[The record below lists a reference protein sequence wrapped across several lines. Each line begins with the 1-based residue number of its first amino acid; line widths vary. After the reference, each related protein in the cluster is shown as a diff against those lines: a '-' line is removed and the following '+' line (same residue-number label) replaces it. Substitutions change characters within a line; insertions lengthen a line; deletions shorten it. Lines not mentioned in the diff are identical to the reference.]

1 MSTRVFLVDDH
12 EVVRRG
18 IVALLRAESDLAVVG
33 EASCGGE
40 ALAALAVAEADVA
53 VVDLRLPDCDG
64 VQLCRE
70 LRSRMPG
77 LRCLIL
83 TSFADH
89 EAMAGAVMAGAA
101 GFVLKDVVAVE
112 LVEAIRTVG
121 AGGSLIA
128 PNTSA
133 ELLARWKR
141 RQDTAGP
148 LGRLTDRERVIL
160 GLIGE
165 GLTNRQIAEHLFLAE
180 KTVRNHVSRL
190 LAKLAIQRR
199 AQAAALAARLR
210 RQERDRRPYG

>member
-1 MSTRVFLVDDH
+1 MSTRIFLVDDH
-12 EVVRRG
+12 EVIRRG
-18 IVALLRAESDLAVVG
+18 IVSLLRAEPDLEVVG
-33 EASCGGE
+33 EAACGDD
-40 ALAALAVAEADVA
+40 ALCAAEAARPDVA

-70 LRSRMPG
+70 LRSRLPG
-77 LRCLIL
+77 VRCLIL

-133 ELLARWKR
+133 ALLAQWQ
-141 RQDTAGP
+141 RQQETADP
-148 LGRLTDRERVIL
+148 LERLTDRERVIL
-160 GLIGE
+160 ELIGE

-210 RQERDRRPYG
+210 RHERERPPYD